1 MRLPRYLRPVAEA
14 RGVPRWIL
22 ISGLALVIFFVI
34 LAIFAPLIAPYGF
47 DQVSADG
54 TRFPKQGSPDG
65 QHLFGTTVQSTDV
78 LSRVIWGS
86 RTAIEVVVLAVV
98 FSLAVGVPLGLISGY
113 VGGKLDRGLVLVMD
127 SLFAFPYLLLAIVIA
142 FLLSD
147 SIGQGVFTAAVAIT
161 VVYIPQYF
169 RVVRNHVISVREESY
184 VEAARALGA
193 PRRTIIRRYVLSNVV
208 QNVPPLATLNA
219 ADAILTLAALGFL
232 GYGIQP
238 TEAAEWGYDLQ
249 RAIDDAGAGIWWT
262 GLFPGLAIVL
272 LVTGFTL
279 VGEGLNDVANPLIRY
294 RRIERPTIPAPSPR
308 PQPEGAVAATSS
320 ESSSREPHEQGTAP
334 AAERPR
340 PAGEGGSG

>member
-1 MRLPRYLRPVAEA
+1 MRLPRWLQPVAEA

-22 ISGLALVIFFVI
+22 WTGVGIVAFFTI

-54 TRFPKQGSPDG
+54 MRFPKQGSPDSTN
-65 QHLFGTTVQSTDV
+65 LFGTTVQSTDV
-78 LSRVIWGS
+78 LSRVVWGS
-86 RTAIEVVVLAVV
+86 RTAIEVVVIALA
-98 FSLAVGVPLGLISGY
+98 FSLAIGVPLGLFSGY
-113 VGGKLDRGLVLVMD
+113 VGGRVDRVLVLIMD
-127 SLFAFPYLLLAIVIA
+127 ALFAFPYILLAIVIA

-147 SIGQGVFTAAVAIT
+147 TFGQGVVTAGLAIT
-161 VVYIPQYF
+161 IVYIPQYF
-169 RVVRNHVISVREESY
+169 RVVRNHVISVREEAY

-193 PRRTIIRRYVLSNVV
+193 PRRTIIGRYVFYNVI
-208 QNVPPLATLNA
+208 QNVPVIATLNA

-238 TEAAEWGYDLQ
+238 TDAAEWGYDLQ

-279 VGEGLNDVANPLIRY
+279 VGEGLNDVINPLIRH
-294 RRIERPTIPAPSPR
+294 RRIEKPRIPAPRSE
-308 PQPEGAVAATSS
+308 PELVTGSAGVGGTLEEA
-320 ESSSREPHEQGTAP
+320 EVRRE
-334 AAERPR
+334 
-340 PAGEGGSG
+340 

>member
-1 MRLPRYLRPVAEA
+1 MRRFLRPLFEV
-14 RGVPRWIL
+14 R
-22 ISGLALVIFFVI
+22 GLARWLLLCGVAIVLLFVV

-54 TRFPKQGSPDG
+54 MRFPKQAAPSGE
-65 QHLFGTTVQSTDV
+65 HLMGTTVTSTDV

-86 RTAIEVVVLAVV
+86 RTAIEVVILAVI
-98 FSLAVGVPLGLISGY
+98 FSLAIGVPLGLLSGY
-113 VGGKLDRGLVLVMD
+113 VGGRLDRVLVLFMD
-127 SLFAFPYLLLAIVIA
+127 ALFAFPYILLAIVIA
-142 FLLSD
+142 FLLS
-147 SIGQGVFTAAVAIT
+147 SSVGQGVFTAAAAIT

-169 RVVRNHVISVREESY
+169 RVVRNHVISVREEPY

-193 PRRTIIRRYVLSNVV
+193 PRRTIIGRYVFNNVI
-208 QNVPPLATLNA
+208 QSVPAIATLNA
-219 ADAILTLAALGFL
+219 ADAIATLAALGFL

-279 VGEGLNDVANPLIRY
+279 VGEGINDVLNPLIRQ
-294 RRIERPTIPAPSPR
+294 RAIDPPRIPAPEEAELAPTGAA
-308 PQPEGAVAATSS
+308 QPKGATETRATDVD
-320 ESSSREPHEQGTAP
+320 RE
-334 AAERPR
+334 
-340 PAGEGGSG
+340 